1 MTKKLVFTGCS
12 FTAGNGWEQAN
23 ETKDS
28 QAKTYPGLWVN
39 LVHQNILSYN
49 NLELVN
55 YGSGGASNTETFET
69 TVKCIGELAQNID
82 TIFCQWTSVPRYRFN
97 VGLELWSTLESIHKG
112 NRSKFDVNLTNGST
126 FSRKYLDDIL
136 DKMLV
141 LHHPHTEILKIVSYC
156 HTLKLLAQ
164 RFDIK
169 LYFVNGLCPWDQD
182 YFVRLL
188 EFMPNDLTT
197 FTKKDILEIDFRND
211 ADIFSLYTIIHNEYD
226 RAGGIDPIN
235 WVNLYSSMANNKI
248 DTNFD
253 KQHPGN
259 KSNQLYFQIVKDF
272 LNQKN
277 IN

>member
-1 MTKKLVFTGCS
+1 MK
-12 FTAGNGWEQAN
+12 
-23 ETKDS
+23 
-28 QAKTYPGLWVN
+28 VN
-39 LVHQNILSYN
+39 LKPFPKNNSYRKIDVKIDNFDTWALDHTLAVIILPALIQLKQTKHGVPS
-49 NLELVN
+49 EVVN
-55 YGSGGASNTETFET
+55 DVGGEDWAPQTSFDFYKESHNESWEIAS
-69 TVKCIGELAQNID
+69 KR
-82 TIFCQWTSVPRYRFN
+82 W
-97 VGLELWSTLESIHKG
+97 
-112 NRSKFDVNLTNGST
+112 
-126 FSRKYLDDIL
+126 DDIL